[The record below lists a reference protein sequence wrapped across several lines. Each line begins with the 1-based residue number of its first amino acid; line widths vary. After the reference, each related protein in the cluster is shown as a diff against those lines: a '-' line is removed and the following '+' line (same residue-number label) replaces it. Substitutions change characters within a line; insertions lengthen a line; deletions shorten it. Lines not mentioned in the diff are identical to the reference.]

1 MLVPTVLLQTPD
13 GGLQEFPGQRVE
25 HHVHT
30 LPSRLLQDVILKGAV
45 FGGWDAVVVD
55 GCGDVVA
62 DGNGDIACCRIL
74 VIVHQQAVDLGGS
87 SMGIPPDLWV
97 GGDGRRHTGF
107 SCLLMREWPAPSRY
121 WCFWWLGCC
130 GC

>member
-45 FGGWDAVVVD
+45 FGGSSI
-55 GCGDVVA
+55 G
-62 DGNGDIACCRIL
+62 IL
-74 VIVHQQAVDLGGS
+74 
-87 SMGIPPDLWV
+87 PDLWA
-97 GGDGRRHTGF
+97 GGDGGGTQVFLPFFFCSPYAPGFARALPSVTHGRR
-107 SCLLMREWPAPSRY
+107 
-121 WCFWWLGCC
+121 
-130 GC
+130 